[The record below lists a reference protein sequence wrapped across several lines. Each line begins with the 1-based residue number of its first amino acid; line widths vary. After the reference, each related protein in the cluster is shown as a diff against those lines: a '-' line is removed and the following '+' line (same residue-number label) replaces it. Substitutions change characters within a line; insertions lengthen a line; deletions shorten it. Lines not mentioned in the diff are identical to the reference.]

1 MIERPTV
8 AADTDSGLPPSVA
21 EWYAQEDAVPFLA
34 SLTNDDTVLS
44 PERFEQTEFDGAQ
57 LTVFMIENQGVVRW
71 AFDSDGGGDPA
82 VYVTSV
88 DDDSAWLKHCESFS
102 QFIYVH
108 VFDYQWWLQ
117 DCGVTGSG
125 SPVDPDLLKELESC
139 YTREPTTFGWPGST
153 QYRFSDGSMR
163 IVLWDTPDVQADW
176 MLTASTQDDLIKLFD
191 RHKNKLEWHTDLPR
205 SEQGAADQLPA
216 R

>member
-8 AADTDSGLPPSVA
+8 AADTDSGLPPSVT

-163 IVLWDTPDVQADW
+163 IVLWDTPDVQAGCSPHRPK
-176 MLTASTQDDLIKLFD
+176 TI
-191 RHKNKLEWHTDLPR
+191 
-205 SEQGAADQLPA
+205 
-216 R
+216 